1 MAAYAEGK
9 LIDKLRKEANVPR
22 LGTHYF
28 ATFMLQCVYIYVCT
42 HMYIHNIHVY
52 FHLFYFFF
60 FLMDPPSPSSQYLI
74 YSYFLLS
81 PCCFHIYIV
90 YFCYYFSYDFTMH
103 QLFYLFESFFCFP

>member
-28 ATFMLQCVYIYVCT
+28 ATFMLQCVYICVCT

-52 FHLFYFFF
+52 FHLFYFIFPLQSIF
-60 FLMDPPSPSSQYLI
+60 DLFIFSVVSLLFSYL
-74 YSYFLLS
+74 YSLFLLL
-81 PCCFHIYIV
+81 
-90 YFCYYFSYDFTMH
+90 
-103 QLFYLFESFFCFP
+103 LFL